1 MKRLL
6 GNKAFL
12 IQGGKI
18 LAVLALLGL
27 PLAFSFAKPKKDPK
41 AEAAPAP
48 VAAPALPPGA
58 PPLLLSEAPP
68 PPVEK
73 KAKKKKKGKGEAT
86 ERANYL
92 TNHEGRKLVHHRFEV
107 PPDIRHAVD
116 FWKLVYSK
124 YDRRHEVFHDTKNL
138 RVIYSVL
145 DFSDIYDSAGLSPAA
160 RRALR
165 KERIQGEKDRIRAML
180 LKLHQGDYTPAQLD
194 AEERRLYDLFQSD
207 PDPLKFLAA
216 TEDGRIRSQTGI
228 QDKFTAGLE
237 ASGQYLEEI
246 EDIFSS
252 HGVPVEI
259 TRLVFVESMFN
270 MKARSKVGAS
280 GIWQFMPSTGR
291 LYLGIDSVADERN
304 DPIMASHAAAK
315 LLRANYEALGNWPL
329 AINAYNSGRG
339 TLQRAMSVLGTDD
352 IATIIL
358 NYSGGVYGFA
368 SRNFY
373 PCFLAALELSNQYPK
388 HFGKLKIKPALKY
401 EYYYP
406 KSPQF
411 FGQLTTAAGANW
423 DEIVHLNPHFSEAVL
438 SDARK
443 IPAGYHLRVPKGS
456 QARFAR
462 AEAAIL
468 NGDLSPT
475 AIAQTEAERARSEF
489 APGSSSDSGPAESDL
504 ISPANALER

>member
-1 MKRLL
+1 
-6 GNKAFL
+6 
-12 IQGGKI
+12 
-18 LAVLALLGL
+18 
-27 PLAFSFAKPKKDPK
+27 
-41 AEAAPAP
+41 
-48 VAAPALPPGA
+48 
-58 PPLLLSEAPP
+58 
-68 PPVEK
+68 
-73 KAKKKKKGKGEAT
+73 
-86 ERANYL
+86 
-92 TNHEGRKLVHHRFEV
+92 
-107 PPDIRHAVD
+107 
-116 FWKLVYSK
+116 
-124 YDRRHEVFHDTKNL
+124 
-138 RVIYSVL
+138 
-145 DFSDIYDSAGLSPAA
+145 
-160 RRALR
+160 
-165 KERIQGEKDRIRAML
+165 IRAML

-216 TEDGRIRSQTGI
+216 TEEGRIRSQTGI